1 MDEIIRAVRDC
12 PSGALSYAIDG
23 TEARGQADWD
33 GTREPAIQVTKDG
46 PYRITGGITLT
57 SAAGQPEDRAEGAS
71 VEHYALCRCGHSQ
84 NKPYCSGMHW
94 YVGFRDPVLPPG
106 KVPTLYEWAGG
117 MPALTRM
124 SRLLYEKHV
133 PADPL
138 LTRLCADMPAD
149 QPLALAGWLAGAL
162 SGPGPA
168 QENGDLRQV
177 IIGPAASE
185 FDEHQR
191 ARWVALIGT
200 AADEAGLPA
209 DPEFRSAL
217 SACLEWAS
225 RTALGQAAP
234 ATAVRQAA
242 SAPRWDWGPGGP
254 PAADTTAD
262 DTAEA
267 APDETL
273 PGPDQAV
280 GFADHIKP
288 LFRQRDRQSMSFA
301 FDLWSYQ
308 DVQAH
313 AADIAQRLTAG
324 SMPCDGAWPAARTE
338 VFQRWIDTG
347 LQP

>member
-1 MDEIIRAVRDC
+1 
-12 PSGALSYAIDG
+12 
-23 TEARGQADWD
+23 
-33 GTREPAIQVTKDG
+33 
-46 PYRITGGITLT
+46 
-57 SAAGQPEDRAEGAS
+57 
-71 VEHYALCRCGHSQ
+71 
-84 NKPYCSGMHW
+84 
-94 YVGFRDPVLPPG
+94 
-106 KVPTLYEWAGG
+106 

-138 LTRLCADMPAD
+138 LARLCADMPAD
-149 QPLALAGWLAGAL
+149 QPLALAGWLAAAL
-162 SGPGPA
+162 GGPGPA
-168 QENGDLRQV
+168 QGNGDLRQV

-191 ARWVALIGT
+191 ARWVARIGA

-225 RTALGQAAP
+225 RTALAQAVP

-242 SAPRWDWGPGGP
+242 PVPRWDWGPSGP
-254 PAADTTAD
+254 PAADTTAGG
-262 DTAEA
+262 TADA
-267 APDETL
+267 APTETL

-280 GFADHIKP
+280 GFTAHIKP

-301 FDLWSYQ
+301 FDLWSYK

-313 AADIAQRLTAG
+313 AADIAQRLREG

-347 LQP
+347 LKP